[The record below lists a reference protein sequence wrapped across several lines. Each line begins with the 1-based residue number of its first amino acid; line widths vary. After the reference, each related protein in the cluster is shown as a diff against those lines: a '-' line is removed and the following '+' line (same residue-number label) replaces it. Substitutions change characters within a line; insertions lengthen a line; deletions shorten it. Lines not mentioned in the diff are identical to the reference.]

1 MRALRSHTGLAWPS
15 VGLIG
20 SLLAATS
27 ATRLLAQRPL
37 RWWWQLSLPG
47 GHGVQWHLFWAGVTL
62 LCLAWLGLGWR
73 LRRQPE
79 ARPAELVLVAAV
91 WAAPLAL
98 GPALFSLDMYSYLAQ
113 GAVLAHGLNPY
124 HTAPQAL
131 HDARLLAAVS
141 PTWQHTTTPYGP
153 LFVGLA
159 SLVAMLAGSHVTLG
173 VALLRLPELLGLGL
187 LARFV
192 PRLARALGADPVRA
206 TWLAVL
212 SPLTLLYLVGGGH
225 NDALMA
231 GLMVAGVTLATERR
245 PLAGIALCAL
255 AATVKL
261 PAAAAIVMIGICWLR
276 AEPARW
282 RWIVAAGG
290 LTVGAVALAA
300 GAVTGVGASWVSGS
314 LFSTPAS
321 ARIALTPSTAVSVS
335 LWELTH
341 HFGTG
346 VEQAAASW
354 ENAATLAAFALVGV
368 VAVALCLRVRY
379 PSLARCT
386 GWALIAA
393 ALGGPAAWPWYLSWG
408 VVLLATDARA
418 QRSRWLPA
426 VLVVCAFPVM
436 VGGQVAFALPHA
448 PVVVAAY
455 AMALAVAALAPR
467 VTVVTGVR
475 GAWGVRGVRGAQG
488 ARRWRGGRTS
498 PVRQPANRVA
508 QGDATVTV
516 ARRHVPV
523 PAMTHASASDSSPIA
538 TSEAG
543 G

>member
-1 MRALRSHTGLAWPS
+1 MRALRSHIGLAWPS
-15 VGLIG
+15 LGLIG
-20 SLLAATS
+20 SLLVAIS

-37 RWWWQLSLPG
+37 RWWWQLSFPG
-47 GHGVQWHLFWAGVTL
+47 GHGVQWHLFWAGVVL
-62 LCLAWLGLGWR
+62 LCVAWLGLGRR
-73 LRRQPE
+73 LRRQPG

-91 WAAPLAL
+91 WLLPLAL

-131 HDARLLAAVS
+131 HDPRLLAGVS
-141 PTWQHTTTPYGP
+141 PTWRHTTTPYGP
-153 LFVGLA
+153 LFVGIA
-159 SLVAMLAGSHVTLG
+159 SLAARLAGPHIALG
-173 VALLRLPELLGLGL
+173 ITLLRLPELIGVGL
-187 LARFV
+187 LAWFV

-231 GLMVAGVTLATERR
+231 GLMVAGVTLAVERR

-261 PAAAAIVMIGICWLR
+261 PAAAAVGMIGICWLR
-276 AEPARW
+276 AEPRHW
-282 RWIVAAGG
+282 RWIVGAGV
-290 LTVGAVALAA
+290 LTVGVVALLV
-300 GAVTGVGASWVSGS
+300 GAVTGVGASWLSGG
-314 LFSTPAS
+314 LFTTPAT
-321 ARIALTPSTAVSVS
+321 ARMALTPSTAVSVS

-341 HFGTG
+341 HFGAG
-346 VEQAAASW
+346 VEQAAAGW
-354 ENAATLAAFALVGV
+354 ENVATLAGFALVGA

-379 PSLARCT
+379 RTLVRCS

-408 VVLLATDARA
+408 VVLLAADARV

-426 VLVVCAFPVM
+426 LLVVCALPVM
-436 VGGQVAFALPHA
+436 AGGQVAIALPHA
-448 PVVVAAY
+448 LRVVAAY
-455 AMALAVAALAPR
+455 AAVLAIAALAPLL
-467 VTVVTGVR
+467 
-475 GAWGVRGVRGAQG
+475 
-488 ARRWRGGRTS
+488 RRLRASRTS
-498 PVRQPANRVA
+498 LVPGV
-508 QGDATVTV
+508 GDAACVHATV
-516 ARRHVPV
+516 RMPRQ
-523 PAMTHASASDSSPIA
+523 HASAPSMAHVPPCDPSPIVS
-538 TSEAG
+538 SEVG